1 MVQDLNRKIRINGAI
16 YGGVLGVVILALHL
30 ISYYMMVKIS
40 TPLWVTAFS
49 PLIFT
54 NILPIVAAILLC
66 LRLREKIGGYWA
78 LRQAS
83 SGIFVMFLTS
93 YLIFFFGFLLF
104 SKVIEPAT
112 DINLQNKIESVKA
125 AIRQDQK
132 VSQQHINEEVKGL
145 RKDFNDRQKSG
156 VWGFVQSFG
165 IVVVLLFLASLIFGA
180 LFKNELLQPV
190 SPQPKNNNLAR

>member
-1 MVQDLNRKIRINGAI
+1 MQDLNRQIRIKGAQ
-16 YGGVLGVVILALHL
+16 YGAVLGAVILALHL
-30 ISYYMMVKIS
+30 FSYFLMTKVS

-54 NILPIVAAILLC
+54 NLLPIVAAVLLC
-66 LRLREKIGGYWA
+66 LRLREKIGGYWE

-125 AIRQDQK
+125 AIRQNQGT
-132 VSQQHINEEVKGL
+132 SQQHINEETKGL

-156 VWGFVQSFG
+156 VLGFVQSFG

-180 LFKNELLQPV
+180 LFKNDPPQYIKV
-190 SPQPKNNNLAR
+190 SKKQ

>member
-1 MVQDLNRKIRINGAI
+1 MQDLNRQIRIKGAQ
-16 YGGVLGVVILALHL
+16 YGAVLGAVILALHL
-30 ISYYMMVKIS
+30 FSYFLMTKVS

-54 NILPIVAAILLC
+54 NLLPIVAAILLC
-66 LRLREKIGGYWA
+66 LRLREKIGGYWE

-125 AIRQDQK
+125 AIRQNQGT
-132 VSQQHINEEVKGL
+132 SQQHINEETKGL

-180 LFKNELLQPV
+180 LFKNDPPQYIKV
-190 SPQPKNNNLAR
+190 SKKQ